1 MDIHKIRQE
10 FEILNRRVHDKP
22 LVYLDSAATTLK
34 PRQVSDA
41 IRTHYALEASNVHRG
56 VHLLSEKATIA
67 FEEARSSCQKFLGAE
82 HSEEI
87 IFTSGT
93 TAGMNIIANSLG
105 QSGWISAGDK
115 ILVSE
120 MEHHSNIVPW
130 QMLAERVGAQIEVM
144 PMTQTGDLDLE
155 RIMPMFDSRVKLMA
169 VTMVSNAIGTINP
182 LQDLIAAAK
191 RQGAYV
197 VLDGAQA
204 VSHFKVDVKALGCDF
219 LCFSGHKLFGPTGVG
234 VMFGRKEI
242 LEGLPPVFGGGG
254 MIRTVSF
261 SGTTY
266 AELPEKFEAGT
277 PHIAGAIGLGEAI
290 KFVEAIGFDAIE
302 KYENKL
308 LSFANDE
315 LSKISGLTMIG
326 TARSKVPVFSF
337 KLEGAHPHDIGTILD
352 QEGVA
357 IRAGHHCCQPLM
369 KFYQVPATSRASLAF
384 YNTTEE
390 VEALV
395 KAIDQVKEVFK

>member
-1 MDIHKIRQE
+1 MDVHKIRQE
-10 FEILNRRVHDKP
+10 FEILNQKVHNKP

-67 FEEARSSCQKFLGAE
+67 FEEARSSCQRFLGAE

-87 IFTSGT
+87 IFTAGT
-93 TAGMNIIANSLG
+93 TAGMNTIANSLG
-105 QSGWISAGDK
+105 QSGWIGAGDK

-130 QMLAERVGAQIEVM
+130 QMLAERVGAQVEMM

-182 LQDLIAAAK
+182 LQDLISAAK

-302 KYENKL
+302 KYENDL
-308 LSFANDE
+308 LSFASDE